1 MAAWG
6 QGKGVE
12 PPSQG
17 CWEHTQPVMAIS
29 DPGTGH
35 KPIPTQKANK

>member
-29 DPGTGH
+29 DPRDWTRTH
-35 KPIPTQKANK
+35 PNTKSK